1 MCISAKRVPSKA
13 DNATPVGASARRT
26 IRGPPRLVAR
36 TVLIAAVTLSLTGCA
51 TVGIEHQRL
60 VSKPN
65 MQFSEVR
72 AFGEPTRL
80 ASQLE
85 PGRVVTGGA
94 QASVCTSCR

>member
-1 MCISAKRVPSKA
+1 MCTSAERVPSRA
-13 DNATPVGASARRT
+13 DNAAPVGGSALRT
-26 IRGPPRLVAR
+26 IRGPRSLAAR
-36 TVLIAAVTLSLTGCA
+36 TVLVAAVTLSLTGCA

-94 QASVCTSCR
+94 QASVCTS